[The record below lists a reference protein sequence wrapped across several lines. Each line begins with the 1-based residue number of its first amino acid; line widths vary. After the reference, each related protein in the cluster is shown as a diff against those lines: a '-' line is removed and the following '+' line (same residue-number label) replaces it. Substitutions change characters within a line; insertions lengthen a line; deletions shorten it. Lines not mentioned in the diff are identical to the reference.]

1 MDAMRTREQEAMTME
16 ELMERE
22 IADQEQ
28 DEEIDAIWESILQAQ
43 GI

>member
-28 DEEIDAIWESILQAQ
+28 DER
-43 GI
+43 